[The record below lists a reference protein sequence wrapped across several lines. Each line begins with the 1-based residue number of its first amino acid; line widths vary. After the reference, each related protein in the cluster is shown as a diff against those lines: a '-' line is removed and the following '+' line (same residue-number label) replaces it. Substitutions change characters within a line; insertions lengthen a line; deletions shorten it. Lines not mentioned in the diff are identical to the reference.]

1 MNWTFEVVE
10 VEVAGVF
17 VGECL
22 GLGYEIFVIRE
33 PASGFVPLVGV
44 PVGVPVGDFLGVPVG
59 VPVGVV
65 VGPELGPTVGKL
77 LG

>member
-1 MNWTFEVVE
+1 MNWTFEV

-59 VPVGVV
+59 VV

>member
-1 MNWTFEVVE
+1 M
-10 VEVAGVF
+10 GV
-17 VGECL
+17 CL

-33 PASGFVPLVGV
+33 PAIGELVVV
-44 PVGVPVGDFLGVPVG
+44 PVGEFLGVPVG